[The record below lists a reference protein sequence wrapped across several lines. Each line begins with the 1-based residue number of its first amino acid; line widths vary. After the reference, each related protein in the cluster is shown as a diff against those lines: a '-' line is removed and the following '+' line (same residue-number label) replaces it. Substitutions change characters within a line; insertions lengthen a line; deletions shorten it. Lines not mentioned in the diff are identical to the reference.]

1 MFEIGILCPKSGK
14 EMEKRIVR
22 RKKQTVYKLK
32 EMNSKQ
38 IIFKMKFFTSI
49 FFFFKWLLTLT
60 MLSTEIRLF

>member
-14 EMEKRIVR
+14 EMENRIVR